1 MDMIEQVSEKVPSSL
16 PAAATGHTR
25 LQALG
30 RLAALLVRD
39 RFALAAFLVLVV
51 VIALAAFG
59 APALKQQ
66 AIQINLRARNLAPFA
81 LDHGFFYVLGA
92 DILGRSMVARLI
104 LASGTTLA
112 IAVSAV
118 TISMLAG
125 TLLGLYAGYYSGWS
139 SMVIMRITDTVMSF
153 PSLLMAVIVLYLLR
167 PDALNVV
174 LVLAI
179 TRMPVYIRVTRAEV
193 LEIRE
198 RTFVEA
204 ALAAGASDLRVLG
217 MHILPVVLPTLLTV
231 ATLDFANVMLNESA
245 LSFLGI
251 GVQPPDVTWGLMV
264 AEGRN
269 YLGSA
274 WWLAAFPGLA
284 IMITTLAA
292 NLLSNF
298 MRFATDPVLR
308 TRLESRPPT

>member
-1 MDMIEQVSEKVPSSL
+1 MTETAENKVL
-16 PAAATGHTR
+16 KAAPAGGAMCPRRSGLSR
-25 LQALG
+25 FVLLLRRDSFALG
-30 RLAALLVRD
+30 
-39 RFALAAFLVLVV
+39 AFVVLVV
-51 VIALAAFG
+51 VIGLAVFG
-59 APALKQQ
+59 APALEQQ
-66 AIQINLRARNLAPFA
+66 ASGINLRARNSAPFS
-81 LDHGFFYVLGA
+81 LDKGFLYVLGA
-92 DILGRSMVARLI
+92 DILGRSIVARLI
-104 LASGTTLA
+104 VASRTTLA
-112 IAVSAV
+112 ITFSAV
-118 TISMLAG
+118 TFSLCAG
-125 TLLGLYAGYYSGWS
+125 TSLGLLAGYYSGWTGT
-139 SMVIMRITDTVMSF
+139 VIMRITDTVMSF
-153 PSLLMAVIVLYLLR
+153 PSLLMAVIVLYMLE
-167 PDALNVV
+167 PNAFNVV

-204 ALAAGASDLRVLG
+204 AQAAGASDMRLLLV
-217 MHILPVVLPTLLTV
+217 HILPVVLPTLLTV

-284 IMITTLAA
+284 IMFTTLAA
-292 NLLSNF
+292 NLLSNW
-298 MRFATDPVLR
+298 MRFVTDPILR
-308 TRLESRPPT
+308 TRLESRSP

>member
-1 MDMIEQVSEKVPSSL
+1 MTQADENKVLRRSGLSRFVL
-16 PAAATGHTR
+16 LLRRDAF
-25 LQALG
+25 ALG
-30 RLAALLVRD
+30 ALIG
-39 RFALAAFLVLVV
+39 LVV
-51 VIALAAFG
+51 LIGLAVFG
-59 APALKQQ
+59 APALQQQ
-66 AIQINLRARNLAPFA
+66 ASGINLRARNHAPFS
-81 LDHGFFYVLGA
+81 LEQGGLYVLGA

-104 LASGTTLA
+104 VASRTTLA
-112 IAVSAV
+112 IAFSAV
-118 TISMLAG
+118 TFSFVAG
-125 TLLGLYAGYYSGWS
+125 TSLGLLAGYYSGWTS
-139 SMVIMRITDTVMSF
+139 TVIMRLTDTVMSF
-153 PSLLMAVIVLYLLR
+153 PSLLMAVIVLYMLE
-167 PDALNVV
+167 PNALNVV

-204 ALAAGASDLRVLG
+204 AQAAGASDRRLLLV
-217 MHILPVVLPTLLTV
+217 HVLPVVLPTLLTV
-231 ATLDFANVMLNESA
+231 ASLDFANVMLNESA

-284 IMITTLAA
+284 IMLTTLAA
-292 NLLSNF
+292 NLLSNW
-298 MRFATDPVLR
+298 MRFVTDPILR
-308 TRLESRPPT
+308 TRLESRAP

>member
-1 MDMIEQVSEKVPSSL
+1 MEQVSAKVDSPL
-16 PAAATGHTR
+16 PAAATGHAR

-39 RFALAAFLVLVV
+39 RFALVAFLVLVV
-51 VIALAAFG
+51 VIGLAVFG
-59 APALKQQ
+59 APALKQM
-66 AIQINLRARNLAPFA
+66 ATQINLRGRNLAPFT
-81 LDHGFFYVLGA
+81 LDNGFFYVLGA

-118 TISMLAG
+118 TISLLTG
-125 TLLGLYAGYYSGWS
+125 TLLGLYAGYSSGWS

-167 PDALNVV
+167 PNALNVV

-193 LEIRE
+193 LEVRE

-204 ALAAGASDLRVLG
+204 AQAAGASDLRVVG
-217 MHILPVVLPTLLTV
+217 VHILPVVLPTLLTV

-269 YLGSA
+269 YLSSA

-308 TRLESRPPT
+308 TRLESRPPP